1 MTAAPLPR
9 PRESRR
15 RIGRTKARPR
25 RKKYLDEQ
33 RADVTASPHARTS
46 VSPRR
51 AALAL
56 LTPSENTADQ
66 RRPGPAAAGERT
78 HLVFVLFIRAH
89 PPCFCFVYSCA
100 PTLSEV
106 DDDDDDGDGDGDG
119 DGDVG
124 VDGDGADDDSLIA
137 RECTLPEVECFAQA
151 AARCVASSDTIGSA
165 RFAAGGA
172 GNFRGDIPPPRNVVR
187 NRPAVASA
195 AVRGPPASRSLV
207 LTVDERLPTAARSH
221 GSPVG
226 DSWTVRIGRSADYGN
241 IRRPLQTTPPSRSNT
256 HSVFSLQCPLRLFA
270 LIFRVFFLSPMQPDR
285 QWQSREQQL
294 VGPLGKQSVECLSPC
309 AGCLYFPLLTQE
321 EKDPVPHRCSAPLYS
336 GLDSGGH
343 TRALIRCAQAAAQ
356 VRIRRRCRSASAA
369 ATACSAAIT
378 DRYGSSWQMALW
390 NLPCPSVCAP
400 CSSPPS
406 EFASPGNACAM
417 GCVCCRPT
425 RSPAVL
431 GLLCLPLRT
440 SRFPAPDLR
449 SNLCSS
455 HLQPPHCPPTADRE
469 IDSHVCARM
478 RAGSRSFAPLE
489 SPRRP
494 PSRPTP
500 WQSPPRRRPRR
511 SRRCGPS
518 PPSRCSRS

>member
-106 DDDDDDGDGDGDG
+106 DDDDDGDGDGDG